1 MISALGMN
9 AVRSE
14 KLGGVIFEQD
24 IVFNTVPVLL
34 IGEKELSEAR
44 KNTLFIDLSS
54 KPGGI
59 DFELAKKA
67 GLKVLWLLS
76 LPGKTAPETAGKIIA
91 DTVINILEG
100 GFENDG

>member
-34 IGEKELSEAR
+34 IGEKELSAEAR

-59 DFELAKKA
+59 DFGLRQKKA
-67 GLKVLWLLS
+67 GLKVLWLLFS
-76 LPGKTAPETAGKIIA
+76 SGKNRARNRG
-91 DTVINILEG
+91 
-100 GFENDG
+100 ENNCRYGNKYLGRRI